1 MAHVSISEAARL
13 ASVSRP
19 TIYKL
24 LKSGEL
30 SYTSVVKHGKTIKV
44 IDTAELIRVFGTIEV
59 VSDSKSDTVKFDGAS
74 TAVNSDFLQSLQSLQ
89 HQVTLLQAENAGL
102 KDAVNSRDEHISSLR
117 QAMQLLEHKQS
128 ASDPQ
133 DVPAKSWWQFWK
145 SH

>member
-1 MAHVSISEAARL
+1 MARVSISEAARL
-13 ASVSRP
+13 VSVSRP

-30 SYTSVVKHGKTIKV
+30 SYTSVVKHGKSVKT
-44 IDTAELIRVFGTIEV
+44 IDTAELIRVFGAIAV
-59 VSDSKSDTVKFDGAS
+59 VNVDESDTVKFDDMPTS
-74 TAVNSDFLQSLQSLQ
+74 VNSDFLQSLQ
-89 HQVTLLQAENAGL
+89 HQLTLLQAENAGL
-102 KDAVNSRDEHISSLR
+102 KDAVNARDEHISSLR

-133 DVPAKSWWQFWK
+133 SVPAKSWWQFWK

>member
-1 MAHVSISEAARL
+1 MARVSISEAARL
-13 ASVSRP
+13 VSVSRP

-30 SYTSVVKHGKTIKV
+30 SYTSVVKHGKSVKT
-44 IDTAELIRVFGTIEV
+44 IDTAGLIRVFGAIAV
-59 VSDSKSDTVKFDGAS
+59 VNVGESDTVKFDDMPTS
-74 TAVNSDFLQSLQSLQ
+74 VNSDFLQSLQ
-89 HQVTLLQAENAGL
+89 HQLTLLQAENAGL
-102 KDAVNSRDEHISSLR
+102 KDAVNARDEHISSLR

-133 DVPAKSWWQFWK
+133 SVPAKSWWQFWK

>member
-1 MAHVSISEAARL
+1 MARVSISEAARL

-30 SYTSVVKHGKTIKV
+30 SYTSVVKHGKPVKT
-44 IDTAELIRVFGTIEV
+44 IDTAKLMRVFGALDV
-59 VSDSKSDTVKFDGAS
+59 VSSDKSDTVKFDGVP
-74 TAVNSDFLQSLQSLQ
+74 TPVNSDFLQSLQ

-102 KDAVNSRDEHISSLR
+102 KDAVNARDEHISSLR

-133 DVPAKSWWQFWK
+133 NVPAKSWWQFWK

>member
-13 ASVSRP
+13 VSVSRP

-30 SYTSVVKHGKTIKV
+30 SYTSVVKHGKPVKT
-44 IDTAELIRVFGTIEV
+44 IDTAELMRVFGAIEFV
-59 VSDSKSDTVKFDGAS
+59 TVGKSDAVKFDEMS
-74 TAVNSDFLQSLQSLQ
+74 TSFNSDFLQSLQ
-89 HQVTLLQAENAGL
+89 HQLTLLQAENAGL
-102 KDAVNSRDEHISSLR
+102 KDAVNARDEHISSLR

-133 DVPAKSWWQFWK
+133 SVPAKSWWQFWK

>member
-1 MAHVSISEAARL
+1 MARVTISEAARL

-30 SYTSVVKHGKTIKV
+30 SYTSVVKHGKSVKT
-44 IDTAELIRVFGTIEV
+44 IDTAELMRVFGALEV
-59 VSDSKSDTVKFDGAS
+59 VSDGKSDTVKIDDLS
-74 TAVNSDFLQSLQSLQ
+74 TPVNSDFLQSLQ
-89 HQVTLLQAENAGL
+89 HQVTLLQAENTGL
-102 KDAVNSRDEHISSLR
+102 KDAVNARDEHISSLR

-133 DVPAKSWWQFWK
+133 NVPAKSWWQFWK

>member
-1 MAHVSISEAARL
+1 MARVSISEAARL

-30 SYTSVVKHGKTIKV
+30 SYTSVVKHGKSVKTID
-44 IDTAELIRVFGTIEV
+44 IAELIRVFGAIEG
-59 VSDSKSDTVKFDGAS
+59 VSVGQSDTVKFDDMS
-74 TAVNSDFLQSLQSLQ
+74 TSVNSDFLQSLQHRLK
-89 HQVTLLQAENAGL
+89 LLQAENAGL
-102 KDAVNSRDEHISSLR
+102 KDAVNARDEHISSLR

-133 DVPAKSWWQFWK
+133 SVPAKSWWQFWK
-145 SH
+145 TH

>member
-1 MAHVSISEAARL
+1 MARVSISEAARL
-13 ASVSRP
+13 VSVSRP

-30 SYTSVVKHGKTIKV
+30 SYTSVVKHGKSVKT
-44 IDTAELIRVFGTIEV
+44 IDTTELIRVFGAIEG
-59 VSDSKSDTVKFDGAS
+59 VSVGQGDTVKFDDMS
-74 TAVNSDFLQSLQSLQ
+74 TSVNSDFLQSLQHRLM
-89 HQVTLLQAENAGL
+89 LLQAENAGL
-102 KDAVNSRDEHISSLR
+102 KDAVNARDEHISSLR

-133 DVPAKSWWQFWK
+133 SVPAKSWWQFWK

>member
-1 MAHVSISEAARL
+1 MARVSISEAARL
-13 ASVSRP
+13 VSVSRP

-30 SYTSVVKHGKTIKV
+30 SFTSVVKHGKSVKT
-44 IDTAELIRVFGTIEV
+44 IDTAELIRVFGAIDG
-59 VSDSKSDTVKFDGAS
+59 VSVGQSDTVKFDDMS
-74 TAVNSDFLQSLQSLQ
+74 TSVNSDFLQSLQLRL
-89 HQVTLLQAENAGL
+89 TLLQAENAGL
-102 KDAVNSRDEHISSLR
+102 KDAVNARDEHISSLR

-133 DVPAKSWWQFWK
+133 SVPAKSWWQFWK

>member
-1 MAHVSISEAARL
+1 MARVSISEAARL
-13 ASVSRP
+13 VSVSRP

-30 SYTSVVKHGKTIKV
+30 SYTSVVKHGKPVKT
-44 IDTAELIRVFGTIEV
+44 IDTAELVRVFGALEV
-59 VSDSKSDTVKFDGAS
+59 VSGGKSDAVKFDDMS
-74 TAVNSDFLQSLQSLQ
+74 TSVNSDFLQSLQ
-89 HQVTLLQAENAGL
+89 HQLTLLQTENAGL
-102 KDAVNSRDEHISSLR
+102 KDAVNARDEHISSLR

-133 DVPAKSWWQFWK
+133 SVPAKSWWQFWK